1 MVKPEH
7 IPEIVIDKLMTELV
21 DGRCSNEAAL
31 AKALNAW
38 PGMQVDSDDP
48 DYPSAATLLLPLEEQ

>member
-21 DGRCSNEAAL
+21 DGRRSNEAAL

-38 PGMQVDSDDP
+38 PGMQIDSDDP
-48 DYPSAATLLLPLEEQ
+48 DCPSAATLLLPLEDQ